1 MLIYQWHL
9 FSPLSRIS
17 LYSRIHY
24 HKATYTLLF
33 LHAMGISLAWKIF
46 LCSVRSSRNLY
57 ISKHTVKRKKICL
70 HSFLPIMDIQFILIL
85 FFLNVYV
92 QFLSNARNFNIS
104 KYSTQYAHLY
114 LYVKHKPS
122 YQKIIRW
129 DMHVLS

>member
-9 FSPLSRIS
+9 FSPVSGIS

-24 HKATYTLLF
+24 HQATYTLLF
-33 LHAMGISLAWKIF
+33 LHAMGIFLAWKIF
-46 LCSVRSSRNLY
+46 LCSVCSIRNLY
-57 ISKHTVKRKKICL
+57 VSEHILKKKKICL

-85 FFLNVYV
+85 SLLNVYG
-92 QFLSNARNFNIS
+92 QFLSNARNFSIS

>member
-24 HKATYTLLF
+24 HQAIYTLLF
-33 LHAMGISLAWKIF
+33 LHAMGILLTWKIF
-46 LCSVRSSRNLY
+46 LCSVCSIRNLY
-57 ISKHTVKRKKICL
+57 VSEHIVKRKKICL

-85 FFLNVYV
+85 SLLNVYG
-92 QFLSNARNFNIS
+92 QFLSNARNFSIS